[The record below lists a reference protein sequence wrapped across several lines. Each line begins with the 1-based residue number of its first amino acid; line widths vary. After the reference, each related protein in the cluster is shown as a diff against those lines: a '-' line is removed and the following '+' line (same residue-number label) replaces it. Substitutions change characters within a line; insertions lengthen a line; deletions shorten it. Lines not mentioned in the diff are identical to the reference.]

1 MKYSIVA
8 YSCVQY
14 IDDKQTFSTDTGQKL
29 APLAIA
35 LHVRL
40 EDAMFEVTEERKE
53 AKLVVEKL
61 AKRDAAL
68 KKIEHEAGRGPT

>member
-1 MKYSIVA
+1 MYRHLSE
-8 YSCVQY
+8 
-14 IDDKQTFSTDTGQKL
+14 TGL
-29 APLAIA
+29 ANLPA
-35 LHVRL
+35 LGKVRL

-68 KKIEHEAGRGPT
+68 KIEHEAGEGPLRRFETR

>member
-1 MKYSIVA
+1 LYRHLSE
-8 YSCVQY
+8 
-14 IDDKQTFSTDTGQKL
+14 TGL
-29 APLAIA
+29 ANLPA
-35 LHVRL
+35 LGKVRL

-68 KKIEHEAGRGPT
+68 KKIEHEAGEGPLRRFETR

>member
-1 MKYSIVA
+1 MYRHLSE
-8 YSCVQY
+8 
-14 IDDKQTFSTDTGQKL
+14 TGL
-29 APLAIA
+29 ANLPA
-35 LHVRL
+35 LGKVRL

-68 KKIEHEAGRGPT
+68 KKIEHEAG